1 MLEDTKKKIYSM
13 PPEQCH
19 STWEGKAMMLK
30 WSEDL
35 HSLADALGLCFFPT
49 HMRMAIGA
57 YRISSLYSAFTGTDF
72 SPEELMVTGD
82 RLFNLFKAHTVRSG
96 MNRKDDCPP
105 GALKEEDQIRM
116 DRFLDEYY
124 GLREWDVKLG
134 VPTREKL
141 SSLGLGDIGEDLSEL
156 GMLH

>member
-1 MLEDTKKKIYSM
+1 MLEETKKKIYSM
-13 PPEQCH
+13 PPELCS

-35 HSLADALGLCFFPT
+35 HSLVDALGLCFFPT

-57 YRISSLYSAFTGTDF
+57 RRISRLYSAFTGIDV
-72 SPEELMVTGD
+72 SAEEMMETGD

-96 MNRKDDCPP
+96 MSRKDDCAP
-105 GALKEEDQIRM
+105 GSLKEEDQKRM

-124 GLREWDVKLG
+124 ALRGWDIKLG

-141 SSLGLGDIGEDLSEL
+141 TSLGLEDIAEDLARL
-156 GMLH
+156 GKLP